1 LFFLPPYSPQL
12 NPDEQV
18 WNYVKHHGV
27 GKAALR
33 TASGLR
39 NVVLARLH
47 SLQRLPWTVRMF
59 FPTPATQYAAL

>member
-1 LFFLPPYSPQL
+1 M
-12 NPDEQV
+12 
-18 WNYVKHHGV
+18 WTHVKHHGV

-33 TASGLR
+33 MASGLR